1 MSVKE
6 VSPELLADA
15 GLSEKESQIYLAILG
30 LGNATIGQIAQLTGL
45 DVFEISERIPNLESL
60 GYIKKLPGILHRF
73 IPMEPFLRAFVDI
86 DKRFRIDIAQIK
98 DAFTNNVYEFATNID
113 LTYGNLAH
121 LLELAQ
127 GRFKAPDILPTTEKR
142 LEELFTEQKSNYV
155 TVKEKGTEDLKNTV
169 EDLTEKLMRQVGERQ
184 GIVAQL
190 TFGTID
196 AVKTSLETSRHTLS
210 SLNSDLSSELQS
222 ETETLKS
229 DLFSTMDQHVDFH
242 DRMTQEIIQKV
253 ENTVDKY
260 QVEFA
265 RSSDFLK
272 EDFSRL
278 ADNQSEKITK
288 AHENLKLS
296 LQNVYDN
303 IAKEWDKTSSNVQPT
318 LDTVNTKISELG
330 RRLRALGE
338 EIKTIKIG
346 FRKPFPQEEF
356 AAKTEALATE
366 MEMFVKDAKTL
377 IENLN
382 TPIQAAF
389 VGSQT
394 MTQETE
400 GIISGITTTAQ
411 EELENLKQEADKS
424 IGATLR
430 DFKADL
436 MTDNREQLED
446 YCSKVEKGVT
456 TTKEGVDSQITEW
469 LKTQIERIKQ
479 YTPNADHLHTEAA
492 NQAEIGLTRT
502 RKEVEAILDEH
513 GKTIQAFFKA
523 KENIVAES
531 LGDHIEVFHTKT
543 DNLNTTIMEQLKT
556 YFETLTISLEQAGA
570 EIQAAIEPVITQMKD
585 SAKEV
590 ERAVGEKIIAAV
602 MRTEAAETALSKI
615 QEVSEK
621 IKPVETAQT
630 WAILGKQNI
639 KPLVNDMLERTKSSI
654 TILVPELSGDLL
666 QRIADVPRTRKI
678 TLVSEIDIDHYEREL
693 GQLLDQGNVQLRHYA
708 KKDMNMCLRDAE
720 EVFIALET
728 PEEEF
733 VTILTESELLVRLL
747 QKVLL
752 SEFVSI
758 AKPVKF

>member
-15 GLSEKESQIYLAILG
+15 GLSEKETQIYLAILG

-60 GYIKKLPGILHRF
+60 GYIKTLPGILHRY

-113 LTYGNLAH
+113 ITYGNLTH

-127 GRFKAPDILPTTEKR
+127 GRFKAPDILPNVEKS
-142 LEELFTEQKSNYV
+142 LEELFIEQKNNYV
-155 TVKEKGTEDLKNTV
+155 TVKEKGTVDLKNTV
-169 EDLTEKLMRQVGERQ
+169 TDLAEKLMRQVGERQ
-184 GIVAQL
+184 GIVSQL

-196 AVKTSLETSRHTLS
+196 AVKTSLGTSRHTLS
-210 SLNSDLSSELQS
+210 SLSSDLSSELQS

-229 DLFSTMDQHVDFH
+229 DLLSTLDQHVDFH
-242 DRMTQEIIQKV
+242 DQMTQEIIQKV

-260 QVEFA
+260 QAEFA
-265 RSSDFLK
+265 RSSEFLK

-278 ADNQSEKITK
+278 ADKQAEKITK
-288 AHENLKLS
+288 VHQDLKSS
-296 LQNVYDN
+296 LKDVYNN
-303 IAKEWDKTSSNVQPT
+303 IAKEWNNTSSNVQPK

-330 RRLRALGE
+330 RRLTALGE
-338 EIKTIKIG
+338 EIRTIKVG

-366 MEMFVKDAKTL
+366 MEKHVKDAKTL

-389 VGSQT
+389 AGSQT
-394 MTQETE
+394 LTQETE
-400 GIISGITTTAQ
+400 GIISEVTTTAQ

-430 DFKADL
+430 DFKTDL
-436 MTDNREQLED
+436 ITDNREQLED

-456 TTKEGVDSQITEW
+456 TTKERVDSQITDW
-469 LKTQIERIKQ
+469 LKTQTERIKQ
-479 YTPNADHLHTEAA
+479 FTPKADHLHTEAA
-492 NQAEIGLTRT
+492 NQAEIGLTRI

-523 KENIVAES
+523 KANIVAES
-531 LGDHIEVFHTKT
+531 LGDHIEEFHTKS
-543 DNLNTTIMEQLKT
+543 DNLNIKIMEQLKS
-556 YFETLTISLEQAGA
+556 YFETLTTSLEQAGE

-602 MRTEAAETALSKI
+602 MRTEAAESALSKV
-615 QEVSEK
+615 QEASEK
-621 IKPVETAQT
+621 IKPVVTAQT

-639 KPLVNDMLERTKSSI
+639 RPLVNDMLERTKSSI
-654 TILVPELSGDLL
+654 TVLVPELSGDLL
-666 QRIADVPRTRKI
+666 KRIADLPRTRKI

-708 KKDMNMCLRDAE
+708 KKDINMCLRDAE

-728 PEEEF
+728 SEEEF
-733 VTILTESELLVRLL
+733 VTILTESELLVQLL

>member
-15 GLSEKESQIYLAILG
+15 GLSEKETQIYLAILG

-98 DAFTNNVYEFATNID
+98 DAFTNNVYDFAQKID
-113 LTYGNLAH
+113 VTYGNLTH

-142 LEELFTEQKSNYV
+142 LEELFTEQKSNFV

-169 EDLTEKLMRQVGERQ
+169 ADLTEKLMRQVGERQ

-229 DLFSTMDQHVDFH
+229 DLFSTMDQQVDFH
-242 DRMTQEIIQKV
+242 DRMKQEIIQKV

-288 AHENLKLS
+288 VHENLKLS

-303 IAKEWDKTSSNVQPT
+303 ITKEWDKTSSNIQPK

-338 EIKTIKIG
+338 EIKTIKVG

-366 MEMFVKDAKTL
+366 MEMFVKDAKSL

-400 GIISGITTTAQ
+400 GIITGVTTTAQ
-411 EELENLKQEADKS
+411 EELENLKQEANKS

-446 YCSKVEKGVT
+446 YCSKVEKGVIK
-456 TTKEGVDSQITEW
+456 TKEGVDSQITEW
-469 LKTQIERIKQ
+469 LKTQIDRINQ
-479 YTPNADHLHTEAA
+479 YTPNADHLHTEAT

-513 GKTIQAFFKA
+513 GKTIQAFLKA

-531 LGDHIEVFHTKT
+531 FGDHIEVFHTKT
-543 DNLNTTIMEQLKT
+543 DNLNTTIKEQLKT
-556 YFETLTISLEQAGA
+556 YFETLTISLEQAGT

-590 ERAVGEKIIAAV
+590 ELAVGEKIIAAV

-615 QEVSEK
+615 QEASAK

-639 KPLVNDMLERTKSSI
+639 GPLVNDMLERTKSSI

-666 QRIADVPRTRKI
+666 QRIADVPHTRKI

>member
-113 LTYGNLAH
+113 LTYGNLTH

-196 AVKTSLETSRHTLS
+196 AIKTSLETSRHTLS

-366 MEMFVKDAKTL
+366 MEMFIKDAKTL

-502 RKEVEAILDEH
+502 RKEVEAVLDEH

-602 MRTEAAETALSKI
+602 MRTEAAEAALSKI

>member
-1 MSVKE
+1 MSVKD

-15 GLSEKESQIYLAILG
+15 GLSEKETQIYLAILG

-60 GYIKKLPGILHRF
+60 GYIKNLLGILHRY

-86 DKRFRIDIAQIK
+86 DKRFRIDIAQIR
-98 DAFTNNVYEFATNID
+98 DVFTNDVNKFAMKID
-113 LTYGNLAH
+113 ESYGNLTN
-121 LLELAQ
+121 LLELYQ
-127 GRFKAPDILPTTEKR
+127 SRFKAPEILPTTEKS
-142 LEELFTEQKSNYV
+142 LEELFTEQKSSYV

-169 EDLTEKLMRQVGERQ
+169 TDLIEKLLKQVGERQ
-184 GIVAQL
+184 GIVGQRI
-190 TFGTID
+190 FGTID
-196 AVKTSLETSRHTLS
+196 AVKTSIETSRHTLS
-210 SLNSDLSSELQS
+210 SLSSDLSSELQS
-222 ETETLKS
+222 ETETIKS
-229 DLFSTMDQHVDFH
+229 DLYSTMDQHVDFH
-242 DRMTQEIIQKV
+242 DRMTKEIIQKV

-260 QVEFA
+260 QAEFA

-278 ADNQSEKITK
+278 ADIQAEKITK

-296 LQNVYDN
+296 LQDVYDN
-303 IAKEWDKTSSNVQPT
+303 IAKEWDKTHSKVKPT
-318 LDTVNTKISELG
+318 LDTVNTMIPELG

-338 EIKTIKIG
+338 EIRTIKVG

-366 MEMFVKDAKTL
+366 METLVKDAKIL

-389 VGSQT
+389 TGSQS

-400 GIISGITTTAQ
+400 GIISGVTTTAQ
-411 EELENLKQEADKS
+411 EELVNLKQEADKR

-446 YCSKVEKGVT
+446 YCLKIEKGVT
-456 TTKEGVDSQITEW
+456 STKEGVNSQITEW
-469 LKTQIERIKQ
+469 LKTQTERIEQ
-479 YTPNADHLHTEAA
+479 FTPIADHLHTDAA
-492 NQAEIGLTRT
+492 NQAEIGLTKT
-502 RKEVEAILDEH
+502 RKEVEAIFDEH

-523 KENIVAES
+523 NENIVTES
-531 LGDHIEVFHTKT
+531 LGDHIEVFQTKT
-543 DNLNTTIMEQLKT
+543 DNLNTKIIEQLKT
-556 YFETLTISLEQAGA
+556 YFETQTTALEQAGE
-570 EIQAAIEPVITQMKD
+570 EIQSAIEPVITQMKD

-602 MRTEAAETALSKI
+602 MRTEAAESTLSKI
-615 QEVSEK
+615 QEASEK
-621 IKPVETAQT
+621 IKPVVTAQT

-639 KPLVNDMLERTKSSI
+639 RPLVNDMLERTKSSI

-666 QRIADVPRTRKI
+666 QRIADLPQTRKI

-708 KKDMNMCLRDAE
+708 KKDINMCLRDAE